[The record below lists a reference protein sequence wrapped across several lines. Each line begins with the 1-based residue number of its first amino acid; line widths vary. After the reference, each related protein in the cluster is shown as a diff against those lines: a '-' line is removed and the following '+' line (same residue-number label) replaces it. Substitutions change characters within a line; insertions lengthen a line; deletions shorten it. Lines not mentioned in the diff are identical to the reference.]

1 MTLRFYDL
9 RGDGLTD
16 CGKCNGAIPRCDS
29 RMYDTIQT
37 QGHSMIGEKLREAR
51 GARRLSLSDVAQKAH
66 ISAATLSR
74 IENSKQ
80 GVALSLFL
88 TLLKILHVEPA
99 DVLDGNGNGNGDS
112 PSNRLVDQITALQAD
127 QRARL
132 WRDLA
137 ASRRSQRPRPADGR
151 AI

>member
-1 MTLRFYDL
+1 
-9 RGDGLTD
+9 
-16 CGKCNGAIPRCDS
+16 
-29 RMYDTIQT
+29 
-37 QGHSMIGEKLREAR
+37 MIGEKLREAR
-51 GARRLSLSDVAQKAH
+51 GARHLSLSDVAQKAH

-88 TLLKILHVEPA
+88 TLLKILHVEPV
-99 DVLDGNGNGNGDS
+99 DVLDGNGNGDS
-112 PSNRLVDQITALQAD
+112 SNRLADQITALQAD

-137 ASRRSQRPRPADGR
+137 ASRRAQRPRPADGR
-151 AI
+151 AISQKVEELVAQMDYMREEIEAIRSRRRR